1 METRA
6 MVRTPAECLEKE
18 RSFPRHAPISAAHSN
33 RNDNFISIA
42 AETGGF
48 AKAARDADAVAADAV
63 AAAAAAAASVATTTG
78 SVMVE
83 ALARSGTRSKGI
95 SIAVAHRK
103 NLRFGG
109 FESRNESENIAGSL
123 GCCNDDCNSL

>member
-48 AKAARDADAVAADAV
+48 AKAARDADAV